1 MANSE
6 SDITFTLP
14 SVNSSHIGIEYTLGK
29 INKGQLILQASD
41 NDTIEDSGPG
51 KTIYC
56 KDEEFAIITLKLIT
70 ETQWILKTGGN
81 GTWITT
87 Y

>member
-1 MANSE
+1 
-6 SDITFTLP
+6 
-14 SVNSSHIGIEYTLGK
+14 LGK